1 MEGVVRVA
9 VTTAVAA
16 VKGVSVMAVVA
27 VAKAAVVR
35 EVAKAAPSPFRASPL
50 GVITT

>member
-1 MEGVVRVA
+1 MEVVVVRVVA
-9 VTTAVAA
+9 VTTAALVRA
-16 VKGVSVMAVVA
+16 VAVVA

-35 EVAKAAPSPFRASPL
+35 VVAKAAPSPFRASPL